1 MNDMDAI
8 ACMGGY
14 CKRRESCARYHADFP
29 ARSRPGERLCSKG
42 GTEMWLQLGASSP
55 APARVAPVAP
65 VRPVSAE
72 RVGAARVESV
82 VTNAPPQRAI
92 VIASNPN
99 KPKVFNEIL
108 QEVERPRPGV
118 LVHRCL

>member
-1 MNDMDAI
+1 MNDMDVI
-8 ACMGGY
+8 ACMGGN
-14 CKRRESCARYHADFP
+14 CQRRESCARYHADFP

-55 APARVAPVAP
+55 VPASVDP
-65 VRPVSAE
+65 VRHVVPERVSA
-72 RVGAARVESV
+72 ARIETV